1 MPRLAVALVWLYQGL
16 WCKVLG
22 RCSGHQ
28 AIVQAVPGLSGRA
41 GAIVLAGLG
50 MIETGLAVWVLSGS
64 RPRLAAA
71 AQTLLLVAMNGGGL
85 LWGREHIADPGAMI
99 TQNLAFLTL
108 VWLVAGRTAAER
120 GGEREA
126 TPWERGRIDGRSGP
140 PQLLFGRMHEDW
152 RIEAAA
158 FRPGARIFCIASA
171 GCTALAL
178 AARGF
183 RVTAVDINPAQIE
196 YARARAAGAPPRPGV
211 VDRQLARARR
221 ILPWLGLRERD
232 VRRFLQLAAPAEQ
245 TAFWRERLDTR
256 RLRAF
261 LRCALHPALL
271 RLTHGRRFIDWMP
284 ARFDRAIRHRLER
297 TWATHPNRENP
308 YAWRLL
314 LGCEPPAGEPD
325 AAALGAAADIDF
337 VCADA
342 AEVLESGPPDCF
354 DGFSLSNVLD
364 AAPAAYRERLLAAV
378 RRAAAPGAVLVLR
391 SFGEPREAQ
400 ATEWAARDRTL
411 LWGSIEVAEVAPAA
425 AASPL
430 SPGASAP
437 G

>member
-22 RCSGHQ
+22 RCPGHR
-28 AIVQAVPGLSGRA
+28 AIVAAVPGLAGQS

-50 MIETGLAVWVLSGS
+50 MIETGLAVWVLSGW
-64 RPRLAAA
+64 RPRWAAT
-71 AQTLLLVAMNGGGL
+71 AQTLLLVGMNGGGL

-108 VWLVAGRTAAER
+108 VWMVAARVAQRQEDPGDS
-120 GGEREA
+120 
-126 TPWERGRIDGRSGP
+126 TPWERGRIDGRAGP

-152 RIEAAA
+152 RIEAEVL
-158 FRPGARIFCIASA
+158 RPEGRIFCIASS

-183 RVTAVDINPAQIE
+183 HVTALDVNPAQIE
-196 YARARAAGAPPRPGV
+196 YARARATGAPPRRGV
-211 VDRQLARARR
+211 VDRRLASARR

-232 VRRFLQLAAPAEQ
+232 VRPFLELASPGEQ
-245 TAFWRERLDTR
+245 TAFWRHRLDTR

-271 RLTHGRRFIDWMP
+271 RLTHGRRFIEWMP
-284 ARFDRAIRHRLER
+284 ARFDLVVQRRLER
-297 TWATHPNRENP
+297 TWASHPNRENP

-314 LGCEPPAGEPD
+314 LGCEPPDGEPEAEAAGEIE
-325 AAALGAAADIDF
+325 L

-342 AEVLESGPPDCF
+342 AEYLDSGAPGRF
-354 DGFSLSNVLD
+354 DGFTLSNVMD

-378 RRAAAPGAVLVLR
+378 RRAAAPGAVMVLR
-391 SFGEPREAQ
+391 SFGEPRDARM
-400 ATEWAARDRTL
+400 AEWAARDRSP
-411 LWGSIEVAEVAPAA
+411 LWGSIEVSEVAGGF
-425 AASPL
+425 S
-430 SPGASAP
+430 
-437 G
+437 